1 MSTNSPFWE
10 PAAIRI
16 SDCASLLEKPAAGK
30 AWLPWGSWKGSLQG
44 LLAPRFARPKVCSPQ
59 GLLAPRFFALPY
71 FGPPFRPIVRH
82 DAGRDVSLQLIRR
95 RYDLPFPEESMVG
108 LNRDD
113 ARERLAGD
121 RLQALL

>member
-1 MSTNSPFWE
+1 LVALGIME
-10 PAAIRI
+10 
-16 SDCASLLEKPAAGK
+16 G
-30 AWLPWGSWKGSLQG
+30 
-44 LLAPRFARPKVCSPQ
+44 LAPRFARPTFFRPAFFWPAFSP
-59 GLLAPRFFALPY
+59 
-71 FGPPFRPIVRH
+71 PPFRPIVRH